1 MDQNAKPITRRT
13 LVGLFGAIALG
24 AVPLAVRADSCV
36 VTVHRDPNCG
46 CCSLWAQ
53 HLRDAGFVVKI
64 EETSDLEA
72 VRTRLGVP
80 TALASCHTAE
90 VNGYLI
96 EGHVPAVAVRRLLT
110 ERPAAKG
117 LAVPGMPAGSPGMEG
132 SGEPEPYTAVLFGSG
147 GARPYMRF
155 VGQRV
160 VGATDRNYL
169 RADGRALTSR

>member
-1 MDQNAKPITRRT
+1 MQQHAKPVTRRSV
-13 LVGLFGAIALG
+13 VGLIGAIALG
-24 AVPLAVRADSCV
+24 AVPLSADAAPDV
-36 VTVHRDPNCG
+36 IIVHRDPNCG
-46 CCSLWAQ
+46 CCSKWAE
-53 HLRDAGFVVKI
+53 HLRGAGFVVKV
-64 EETSDLEA
+64 EETSDLDA
-72 VRTRLGVP
+72 VRARLGVP

-132 SGEPEPYTAVLFGSG
+132 SGEPEPYTVVLFGAG
-147 GARPYMRF
+147 GFRPFMRF

-160 VGATDRNYL
+160 VG
-169 RADGRALTSR
+169 